1 MQSTEALSPH
11 PLRIWRTYPQS
22 SPYCHLDLNEWMALL
37 SAQNEEG
44 LMKFSLKLGLPGHS
58 LSLSFT
64 CITKLFSV
72 TSTRNLQTETVPCH
86 ICQIAHKQFCKCWNV
101 KSPAFLGIPAYMQ
114 WRLSEDH
121 EIPRTSK
128 QHSFSAAI
136 VNTSWKGWACMHE
149 ICVEVFHA
157 SNNCGHMLRP
167 NKTVN

>member
-11 PLRIWRTYPQS
+11 PLRIWWTYPQS
-22 SPYCHLDLNEWMALL
+22 SPYCHLDSNEWMALL

-44 LMKFSLKLGLPGHS
+44 LMKFSLKLGPPGHS

-64 CITKLFSV
+64 CITTLFCV
-72 TSTRNLQTETVPCH
+72 TSSRNLQTETVPCH

-128 QHSFSAAI
+128 QHHVQRCDCKHKLEGLSLHARNLCRSI
-136 VNTSWKGWACMHE
+136 SCQQQLRTSVMSK
-149 ICVEVFHA
+149 
-157 SNNCGHMLRP
+157 
-167 NKTVN
+167 